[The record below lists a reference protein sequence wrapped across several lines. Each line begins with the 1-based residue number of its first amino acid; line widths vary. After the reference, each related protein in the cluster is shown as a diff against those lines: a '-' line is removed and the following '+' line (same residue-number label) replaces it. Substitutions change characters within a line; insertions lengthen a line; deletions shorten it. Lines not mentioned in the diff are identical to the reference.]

1 MIALTVD
8 VFDRTGS
15 GAWVSAL
22 LIADFLPI
30 ILIGFLFA
38 PLVDRLSRRRL
49 LIVSDLV
56 RVAIF
61 CVLPFAGSAAAI
73 VALAALAGIAT
84 GFFRPAVYAGLPN
97 LVDDDELPNATSL
110 LQTVDNL
117 TWMVGPVAGGILI
130 AVQGP
135 DLAYWLNALTFL
147 FSAALLARIPAAR
160 MQAGTVE
167 SRGHWRDIGDGISI
181 VLRSPALLTVLVAWN
196 MVMFGN
202 AAINVAEVVLAKVS
216 LDSGDVGFGVLVGAG
231 GLGLTIG
238 SFAAGTFVERFG
250 MSWLYGIGIALMALG
265 YGIAAVAPTIAVAV
279 PAVILASIGNG
290 AAVVCN
296 ALLVQRGAPDEL
308 RGRAF
313 TVIMSSNYAL
323 LGLGMVA
330 AGALT
335 DAFGARWVWGGAAAA
350 YLVAALVAF
359 AFAPRA
365 REGARVSA
373 RRAWTLDELAAGVRS
388 GDRRA
393 LARAISLVEN
403 GDPLSYALVRELYP
417 ETGSAFVVGVTG
429 PPGVGK
435 SSLIS
440 TLVRHIRTEERS
452 VGVISVDPSSPFTH
466 GALLGDRIRLADHFL
481 DPGVFIRSMGT
492 RGHLG
497 GLSEATLQAALLL
510 DAAGKELVLLETVGA
525 GQSEVEVI
533 GIADT
538 VLLVLMPGSGDSVQA
553 LKAGIMEIPDVIAI
567 NKMDHPA
574 AKTMLN
580 EVRSILA
587 LDRDRA
593 WRPPIVLT
601 EALRGENVP
610 ELWGQDR
617 GAPRVPRVRRAAGGA
632 AAEEPCRRGV
642 RGRDEPGKVASA
654 GGGGGEARVAP
665 AARRGAGPEARP
677 ALGRA

>member
-1 MIALTVD
+1 M
-8 VFDRTGS
+8 
-15 GAWVSAL
+15 
-22 LIADFLPI
+22 
-30 ILIGFLFA
+30 IGFLFA
-38 PLVDRLSRRRL
+38 PLVDRLSRKRL

-61 CVLPFAGSAAAI
+61 CALPFAGSATAI
-73 VALAALAGIAT
+73 VILAGLAGVAT

-97 LVDDDELPNATSL
+97 LVDDEELSNATSL
-110 LQTVDNL
+110 LQTGDNL
-117 TWMVGPVAGGILI
+117 TWMVGPVIGGILI
-130 AVQGP
+130 AIQGP

-147 FSAALLARIPAAR
+147 FSAALLAQIPGAR
-160 MQAGTVE
+160 MQAGKVE
-167 SRGHWRDIGDGISI
+167 SRGHWHDIGDGVRI
-181 VLRSPALLTVLVAWN
+181 VFRSRALLTVLVAWN
-196 MVMFGN
+196 IVMFGN
-202 AAINVAEVVLAKVS
+202 AAINVAEVVLAKVA
-216 LDSGDVGFGVLVGAG
+216 LESGNVGFGVLVGAG

-250 MSWLYGIGIALMALG
+250 VSWLYGIGIGLMAAG

-279 PAVILASIGNG
+279 PAVILASLGNG

-323 LGLGMVA
+323 LGLGMIA

-335 DAFGARWVWGGAAAA
+335 DAFGARWVWAGAATA
-350 YLVAALVAF
+350 YLAASLAAF
-359 AFAPRA
+359 MLAPRTV
-365 REGARVSA
+365 RGGRMSP
-373 RRAWTLDELAAGVRS
+373 RQPWTLDELAAGVRS

-466 GALLGDRIRLADHFL
+466 GALLGDRIRLSDHFL

-497 GLSEATLQAALLL
+497 GLAEATLQAALLL

-587 LDRDRA
+587 LDRDRE

-601 EALRGENVP
+601 EAVRGENIP
-610 ELWGQDR
+610 ELWGKIEEHR
-617 GAPRVPRVRRAAGGA
+617 TFLESNGLLEERRRKNLAGEVFA
-632 AAEEPCRRGV
+632 AATSRAKAHLQAQVAENPELRRLLDEVQARKLDPLSAV
-642 RGRDEPGKVASA
+642 REILEQVYGIEDGTGTDTR
-654 GGGGGEARVAP
+654 
-665 AARRGAGPEARP
+665 
-677 ALGRA
+677 